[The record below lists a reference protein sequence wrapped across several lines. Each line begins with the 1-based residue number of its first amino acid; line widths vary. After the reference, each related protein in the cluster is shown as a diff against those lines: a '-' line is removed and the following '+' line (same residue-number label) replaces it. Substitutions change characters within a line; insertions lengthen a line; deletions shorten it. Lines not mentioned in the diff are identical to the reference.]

1 MSRLR
6 GVLSRAAS
14 GAGVL
19 AGLPAPAPL
28 EAVVHG
34 RLTER
39 LALLDEVLHG
49 GTEPDPDSDAVR
61 ARLVASLVPSR
72 PDLLWLVVAVVGARL
87 PQSAEVERLLRE
99 LVLDGASATL
109 DRVLREH
116 ALDFSRARGRRV
128 RVVTGTLVDVHHTS
142 RTGMAT
148 GIQRV
153 SRELVRRWDAE
164 PDHEV
169 VLVGWS
175 DGLDSLRLLA
185 PAERRTALGERTPAD
200 PSPADAHLQ
209 ADEDEVVVPWGAR
222 YVLPELALEPERTS
236 RLRAMA
242 RWSGTRCSAIG
253 FDCVPITSSETTD
266 VMVSEHFANN
276 LAALRHFDHVVAI
289 SESAAREYRG
299 WCRMLSAIGEP
310 GPRVDACLLPAHVGD
325 VDDETLETTRRR
337 MTVGAL
343 PMVLCV
349 GTHEPRK
356 NHLAVLQAAE
366 RAWRDGMRF
375 TLAFVGGNAWNSG
388 GFVAELG
395 RLQQA
400 GRPVENFTVVDDDML
415 WSAFRLARF
424 MVFPSLNEGF
434 GLPVAECLA
443 AGTPVLTSGHG
454 SLAEIAAGGGALTID
469 PRDDDA
475 LAAAFARMVRDDSL
489 VARLRREAV
498 ARAPRTWED
507 YAGEIWDILGDR
519 TQHGDDREPETD
531 ISRAV

>member
-6 GVLSRAAS
+6 SALVRVRSTVTA
-14 GAGVL
+14 
-19 AGLPAPAPL
+19 LPVPAL
-28 EAVVHG
+28 EAVGHG
-34 RLTER
+34 RLPER

-49 GTEPDPDSDAVR
+49 VVRPDPDTKAVR
-61 ARLVASLVPSR
+61 ARLVASLHPSR

-87 PQSAEVERLLRE
+87 PRSSHIERLLRE
-99 LVLDGASATL
+99 LVLDGAEATL
-109 DRVLREH
+109 ERILHEH
-116 ALDFSRARGRRV
+116 ATDLSRARTRRV
-128 RVVTGTLVDVHHTS
+128 RVVSGTLVDVHHTS
-142 RTGMAT
+142 RTGIAT

-153 SRELVRRWDAE
+153 SRELVRRWEAD
-164 PDHEV
+164 PGHEV

-185 PAERRTALGERTPAD
+185 PAERRTALGARAAGDPA
-200 PSPADAHLQ
+200 PSQVHLQ
-209 ADEDEVVVPWGAR
+209 ADDDAVVVPWGAR

-242 RWSGTRCSAIG
+242 RWSGTRCSAVG

-299 WCRMLSAIGEP
+299 WCRMLSAIGES
-310 GPRVDACLLPAHVGD
+310 GPRVDACLLPGHVGE
-325 VDDETLETTRRR
+325 VDERALETTRRR
-337 MTVGAL
+337 MVVGAV

-366 RAWRDGMRF
+366 RAWRDGLRF
-375 TLAFVGGNAWNSG
+375 SLAFVGGNAWNSG
-388 GFVAELG
+388 SFVSELT
-395 RLQQA
+395 RLQGA

-443 AGTPVLTSGHG
+443 AGTPVLTSDYG
-454 SLAEIAAGGGALTID
+454 SLAEIAEGGGALTVD

-475 LAAAFARMVRDDSL
+475 VADAFARMVLDDPL

-498 ARAPRTWED
+498 ARSPRTWDD
-507 YAGEIWDILGDR
+507 YAREIWHILRDR
-519 TQHGDDREPETD
+519 TQHSDTD
-531 ISRAV
+531 GSPPDTTRAG